1 MKKYFAILAAL
12 SMVLAVS
19 CNKDDKG
26 GNKTLDVDLTF
37 DTQLATLQYADAIE
51 ISAIAS
57 EAVATK
63 AEAVLV
69 SGSEG
74 NWKACG
80 EVQELTLDAV
90 NVSGLFFIDSKAA
103 TGLQIT
109 LSDGKSSKEFVYP
122 IAKVEGEMNVDIYTN
137 DAMKMMA
144 DSMVQNF
151 VNTPSL
157 YPVEFTG
164 KGSECPSFFCMHPV
178 KVNGEVKHVLNLTEA
193 RSLDGQN
200 LSFAWVNVL
209 QNTANRAYIGGQRG
223 YMFSGCRASSLGG
236 GTTGRQCDIYEVEG
250 HQIKDANI
258 DYNFGMTVVPGSWSN
273 SYNEELFKF
282 IDALYIKIDEKCE
295 TELSKIKANYYLSQ
309 IQKVL
314 DNSTIGVE
322 ENPTSLANKTYLRR
336 YGEAGDTSSKAFV
349 ENFRA
354 GDYVILKSKRG
365 TEESPVYYYGILQV
379 MQLFDDSG
387 SMAVKEDT
395 GKQYIDR
402 QKGHDLFY
410 KPNYFS
416 VKTQCEILK

>member
-1 MKKYFAILAAL
+1 MKTYFAILAAL

-26 GNKTLDVDLTF
+26 GKKTLDVDLTF
-37 DTQLATLQYADAIE
+37 DTQRATLQYADAIE

-109 LSDGKSSKEFVYP
+109 LSDGKSSKDFVYP

-178 KVNGEVKHVLNLTEA
+178 KIGSEVKHVLNLTEA

-209 QNTANRAYIGGQRG
+209 QNTANRAYIGKQRG

-258 DYNFGMTVVPGSWSN
+258 DYNFGMTVVPGSWSQ

-282 IDALYIKIDEKCE
+282 IDALRERYDYSIII
-295 TELSKIKANYYLSQ
+295 SK
-309 IQKVL
+309 
-314 DNSTIGVE
+314 
-322 ENPTSLANKTYLRR
+322 P
-336 YGEAGDTSSKAFV
+336 
-349 ENFRA
+349 
-354 GDYVILKSKRG
+354 
-365 TEESPVYYYGILQV
+365 
-379 MQLFDDSG
+379 
-387 SMAVKEDT
+387 
-395 GKQYIDR
+395 
-402 QKGHDLFY
+402 
-410 KPNYFS
+410 
-416 VKTQCEILK
+416 